1 LSAWRPEQCR
11 KQIDTFY
18 TVNSRYGYAH
28 LYTRTLAQKL
38 GPHYEECLPHDSR
51 WAAFSSYGV
60 QPTREVGRNEPSQ
73 PLTTAKPMVSLLSAA
88 TSLIGDTGR
97 ATTSAPNPQTAASP
111 GALSVLGGALGGLI
125 GIPGV
130 GTALGTIGDS
140 VLSQTSGTGTT
151 GRATTTTT
159 AKVSGGVLS
168 GVQTGLVRSGQAL
181 GLVSGA
187 RALGLVGLPRGTARM
202 AKTLTRFTGLAA
214 AAEAL
219 GLTLEQAA
227 YLVTRPTRRRGI
239 TAASLRTTRRTL
251 RQVHSITRS
260 FKKLRC

>member
-1 LSAWRPEQCR
+1 LSAWNSEQCR

-18 TVNSRYGYAH
+18 TVNSRYGYSH
-28 LYTRTLAQKL
+28 RITRNLAKKL
-38 GPHYEECLPHDSR
+38 GPHYNECLPHDAR

-60 QPTREVGRNEPSQ
+60 QPTRDVGRNEPSQ
-73 PLTTAKPMVSLLSAA
+73 PLTSEPMPSLLSAA
-88 TSLIGDTGR
+88 ASLVGDTGR
-97 ATTSAPNPQTAASP
+97 ATTSAPTAQTAASP

-125 GIPGV
+125 GLPGV